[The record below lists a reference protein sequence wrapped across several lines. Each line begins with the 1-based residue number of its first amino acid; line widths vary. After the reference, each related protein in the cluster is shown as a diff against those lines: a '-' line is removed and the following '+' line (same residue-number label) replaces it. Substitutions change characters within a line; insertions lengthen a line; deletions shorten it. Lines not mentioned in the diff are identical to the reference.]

1 MGGGSSRGYREIV
14 TTRRS
19 IDRLAD
25 PVRCPHCG
33 STFTSRSRR
42 GQGYFCHSCWR
53 GFTEAGGLPFDF
65 VADGWTPE
73 LAALQAAG
81 EVIAVRLPN
90 SFLGVSVISTAP
102 LLLRREAS
110 HRREVVTR

>member
-1 MGGGSSRGYREIV
+1 MGGAAGPGYRETV
-14 TTRRS
+14 TIRRS
-19 IDRLAD
+19 IDRLVD

-42 GQGYFCHSCWR
+42 GQGYSCHSCWR
-53 GFTEAGGLPFDF
+53 SFTEAGGLPFDF

-73 LAALQAAG
+73 LASLQAAG

>member
-1 MGGGSSRGYREIV
+1 MGGGAPAGYREIV
-14 TTRRS
+14 AHRRS

-25 PVRCPHCG
+25 PARCPHCG

-42 GQGYFCHSCWR
+42 GEGFFCHSCWR
-53 GFTEAGGLPFDF
+53 GFTEAGSLPFDF

-81 EVIAVRLPN
+81 EVIAVGLPN
-90 SFLGVSVISTAP
+90 EFLGVCVISTTP
-102 LLLRREAS
+102 LLLRREIS

>member
-14 TTRRS
+14 TIRRS

-25 PVRCPHCG
+25 PVRCPHC
-33 STFTSRSRR
+33 
-42 GQGYFCHSCWR
+42 
-53 GFTEAGGLPFDF
+53 LPFDF
-65 VADGWTPE
+65 VADGWTPD